1 MKLRHF
7 VHSIGLLTLVVV
19 TDILP
24 CANSQMQEL
33 KASISQQFPAGQIAY
48 VENEDIWLYDFDNGQ
63 SVNLTN
69 HPADDA
75 DPTWSSDGR
84 RIAFISTRGF
94 QTNVYVLDVATN
106 TIREV
111 TGQTHGLRA
120 NPAWS
125 PDGQRIAYSEHFF
138 IVVVPSGGGLPYYDL
153 EVGELITDLTW
164 SPNGDWIGF
173 SALTWDDGS
182 WHMGVVKTADWST
195 ELLGLDPIEAN
206 ECKSLNY
213 KEARWSPDGKQIAFV
228 AILGEQNPRSNGE
241 TTTSDGNVQQDVLC
255 AMNSHRRGTRLVATD
270 AGSPSWSPDGQ
281 WLVFEG
287 RGKREGLWTARA
299 EGGEL
304 RQIKASGGSPAWRP
318 DLTQPPSPLGEDF
331 NTLEPALLTCRDI
344 GDARR
349 DSGDYR
355 DALASYS
362 CAMDAGEQMATLW
375 QTGRVPIETHFRFF
389 VNFANVADICAS
401 MAYIYLDLG
410 DPDQAVESIKKARAF
425 AERAAQVGSGLNE
438 QVEAAS
444 LVVWLLQTIN
454 AARVNL
460 EAGRHE
466 EALRLLEQAEEIEML
481 VPADENI
488 LGDKLAYEWLV
499 AFWAFGASDLAKGYL
514 KGAGRLDLYK
524 GQVYLGLSEY
534 EKATQSLSLAL
545 REYYRYYPPE
555 QVGVHTAD
563 MAGMAMAANG
573 LGFVYYHMG
582 RYEDATQFFD
592 DALQF
597 AIEAHNISQQ
607 YSALFG
613 SGLVLEGKGELE
625 QALQKYQSA
634 ATILESIRERIGAEA
649 YVISFTA
656 QASWIYERIIA
667 ILTRQKDYENAFGYT
682 ERAKARVLLD
692 LLGNQR
698 INPKGG
704 ENPQLIEREKKLQ
717 AELATIEGRISAEWA
732 KPADKRNSQD
742 IETLTANLEAKRQE
756 YKELLIQLQLTNPEY
771 AALISVNPLTLKET
785 QTWLRDETSHMTLVE
800 YFVGDK
806 ETVIFVV
813 TPDVFYT
820 EVVSVTR
827 QELRGQL
834 EALLV
839 QMKAEPLL
847 PEAWQDPAQ
856 TLYGWLIAPV
866 REYLPSSDP
875 AHPPLLGFIPHN
887 VLHYLPFALLTDGEH
902 ALVENYTLFYAPSTS
917 SLRSIFDSRKP
928 AAHTLMALANP
939 EVEGQPY
946 LRYAVEEAQA
956 VAKLYGKQPLIGAEA
971 TEGSFKAQARDYGLI
986 HIAAHSD
993 YNLGAPLFSALLLQ
1007 SDGSEDGRLETHE
1020 IFNLE
1025 LSETDLITLSA
1036 CQTHLGELSEGDELI
1051 GLERAFFRA
1060 GAASLVTSLWPVD
1073 DASTATLMERFY
1085 IHLRGGM
1092 SKAEALRLAQLET
1105 RDQHPEPYYWAPF
1118 LLVGDPGLPGQVVMM
1133 PEASV
1138 TEAPAKPQI
1147 IPPESRT
1154 ATWLCGA
1161 GTIVVIAAMTLGGWR
1176 TYRRKR
1182 RK

>member
-1 MKLRHF
+1 MKLRHI
-7 VHSIGLLTLVVV
+7 VHTCGLLTLVVV

-24 CANSQMQEL
+24 CANSQVQEL
-33 KASISQQFPAGQIAY
+33 KSAMSQQIPVGQIVY
-48 VENEDIWLYDFDNGQ
+48 VENDDIWLYDFDNGQ

-69 HPADDA
+69 HPAADM
-75 DPTWSSDGR
+75 DPTWSPDGR
-84 RIAFISTRGF
+84 QIAFISTRGI
-94 QTNVYVLDVATN
+94 QTNLYVLDVASN
-106 TIREV
+106 TIRQL
-111 TGQTHGLRA
+111 TGQTLGLRES
-120 NPAWS
+120 PAWS
-125 PDGQRIAYSEHFF
+125 PDGQWIAFSEHFY
-138 IVVVPSGGGLPYYDL
+138 IVVVPSGGGLPQYDGD
-153 EVGELITDLTW
+153 VGELITDLTW

-173 SALTWDDGS
+173 SALIWDDGS

-195 ELLGLDPIEAN
+195 DLFGLDPLEAN

-213 KEARWSPDGKQIAFV
+213 KEARWSPDGKKIAFV
-228 AILGEQNPRSNGE
+228 ATLGEQNSRSNGE
-241 TTTSDGNVQQDVLC
+241 ITTSDDDVQQDVLC
-255 AMNSHRRGTRLVATD
+255 VMNADRRGTRLVATD

-287 RGKREGLWTARA
+287 RGKHEGLWIVKA

-304 RQIKASGGSPAWRP
+304 RQIKSSGGSPAWRP
-318 DLTQPPSPLGEDF
+318 DLTQAPFLLGPEF
-331 NTLEPALLTCRDI
+331 NALEPAVLTCRDI

-349 DSGDYR
+349 DSGDYK
-355 DALASYS
+355 DALINYS

-375 QTGRVPIETHFRFF
+375 QSGRVPIETHFRFF
-389 VNFANVADICAS
+389 VNFANLADICAS
-401 MAYIYLDLG
+401 MADIYLQLG
-410 DPDQAVESIKKARAF
+410 DPAQAVESINKARAF
-425 AERAAQVGSGLNE
+425 AERAAQVGSGLNK
-438 QVEAAS
+438 QMEAAS

-466 EALRLLEQAEEIEML
+466 EALRLLEQAEEIETL
-481 VPADENI
+481 VPDDENI
-488 LGDKLAYEWLV
+488 LGEKLAYEWL
-499 AFWAFGASDLAKGYL
+499 AALWAFGASDLAKGYL

-534 EKATQSLSLAL
+534 EKARQSLSLAL

-555 QVGVHTAD
+555 QVGVFTAD
-563 MAGMAMAANG
+563 MPGMAMAANG
-573 LGFVYYHMG
+573 LGFIYYHMG
-582 RYEDATQFFD
+582 KYEDATRFFD

-613 SGLVLEGKGELE
+613 GGLVLEAMGKPE
-625 QALQKYQSA
+625 QALQRYQSA

-656 QASWIYERIIA
+656 EASWIYERIVA
-667 ILTRQKDYENAFGYT
+667 ILTQQKDYENAFNYT

-698 INPKGG
+698 INPKGS
-704 ENPQLIEREKKLQ
+704 ENPQLIERERKLQ
-717 AELATIEGRISAEWA
+717 AELAAIEGKISAEWA
-732 KPADKRNSQD
+732 KPAHKRDSQA
-742 IETLTANLEAKRQE
+742 IENLIANLETKRQE
-756 YKELLIQLQLTNPEY
+756 YNELITQLQLTNPEY
-771 AALISVNPLTLKET
+771 AALMSMNPLTLNET
-785 QTWLRDETSHMTLVE
+785 QAWLRDEAPHTGLVE

-827 QELRGQL
+827 QELRRQL

-839 QMKAEPLL
+839 QMKAETLL

-875 AHPPLLGFIPHN
+875 AHPPLLGIIPHG
-887 VLHYLPFALLTDGEH
+887 VLHYLPFSLLTDTGH
-902 ALVENYTLFYAPSTS
+902 ALIRDYTLFYAPSAS
-917 SLRSIFDSRKP
+917 SLHLILDKRKSG
-928 AAHTLMALANP
+928 AGALLALANP
-939 EVEGQPY
+939 GVEGQPY
-946 LRYAVEEAQA
+946 LRYAVDEAKA
-956 VAKLYGKQPLIGAEA
+956 VAKLYGVQPLIDKEA
-971 TEGSFKAQARDYGLI
+971 TEDLFKAQAGDYGLI

-993 YNLGAPLFSALLLQ
+993 YNARAPLFSAILLQ
-1007 SDGSEDGRLETHE
+1007 SDGTEDGRLETHE
-1020 IFNLE
+1020 ILNLD
-1025 LSETDLITLSA
+1025 LRQTDLVTLSA
-1036 CQTHLGELSEGDELI
+1036 CQTHLGELSAGDELV

-1085 IHLRGGM
+1085 IYLRAGM
-1092 SKAEALRLAQLET
+1092 PKAEALRLAQLET
-1105 RDQHPEPYYWAPF
+1105 REEYAEPYYWAPF
-1118 LLVGDPGLPGQVVMM
+1118 LLVGAPDLLGEGMM
-1133 PEASV
+1133 TPQPSLREAAATPQATPSGSG
-1138 TEAPAKPQI
+1138 APAWPCWGG
-1147 IPPESRT
+1147 
-1154 ATWLCGA
+1154 ATVM
-1161 GTIVVIAAMTLGGWR
+1161 TAAMILGSWQIG
-1176 TYRRKR
+1176 RRKR
-1182 RK
+1182 QK